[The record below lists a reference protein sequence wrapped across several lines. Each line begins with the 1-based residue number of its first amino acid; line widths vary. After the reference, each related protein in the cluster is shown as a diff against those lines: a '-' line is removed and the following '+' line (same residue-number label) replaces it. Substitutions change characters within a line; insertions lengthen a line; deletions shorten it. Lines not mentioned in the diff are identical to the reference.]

1 MVISPL
7 RLTLVLVA
15 AVAVAA
21 TAAAAAGY
29 AAARSQL
36 RDTTLFFV
44 SMSYL
49 IDGSNA
55 ALDAHAL
62 RAIRAGDSAKGT
74 SILEAKIDQSL
85 LHLADYE
92 AMMPRDLRDRSLYDD
107 ISVIRAYRAD
117 NPRANSN
124 PEVQA
129 TIDRA
134 LNLRFPAEEHP

>member
-7 RLTLVLVA
+7 RLTLVVVA
-15 AVAVAA
+15 TAVVAA
-21 TAAAAAGY
+21 TAAAVAGY
-29 AAARSQL
+29 AAARNQL
-36 RDTTLFFV
+36 RDATLYFV
-44 SMSYL
+44 SISYL

-55 ALDAHAL
+55 ALDVHAL
-62 RAIRAGDSAKGT
+62 RAIRAGDLVKGT

-92 AMMPRDLRDRSLYDD
+92 TRMPRDLRDRALYED

-117 NPRANSN
+117 NPSSSSN

-134 LNLRFPAEEHP
+134 LNLRFPGKERQ

>member
-7 RLTLVLVA
+7 RLTLVVVA
-15 AVAVAA
+15 TAVVAA
-21 TAAAAAGY
+21 TAAAVAGY
-29 AAARSQL
+29 AAARNQL
-36 RDTTLFFV
+36 RDGTLFFV
-44 SMSYL
+44 SSSYL

-55 ALDAHAL
+55 ALDVRAL
-62 RAIRAGDSAKGT
+62 RAIRAGDLEKGT

-92 AMMPRDLRDRSLYDD
+92 IMMPRDLRDRAVYDD

-117 NPRANSN
+117 NPSSNSN

-129 TIDRA
+129 AIDRA
-134 LNLRFPAEEHP
+134 LNLRFPARQHQ